1 MVANFDAFTTK
12 LFLMLYNLKNGRDV
26 LSLETSLPASY
37 LSIKLAP
44 SQNLTP
50 PFCGLGPQCM
60 LRDSANYT
68 ASKKRPIFSNVIGTF
83 DEVSDMFDIMQVK
96 RCHI

>member
-12 LFLMLYNLKNGRDV
+12 LFLMLYNLKNGEDV

-44 SQNLTP
+44 SQNLTA
-50 PFCGLGPQCM
+50 PFCALGLQCCFAT
-60 LRDSANYT
+60 LLITRLPRTDRHSAMPLALLMKYLT
-68 ASKKRPIFSNVIGTF
+68 RSISWR
-83 DEVSDMFDIMQVK
+83 
-96 RCHI
+96 